1 MRRSLGRL
9 VDALVGL
16 PGIGRKSAQR
26 IAFHLLKDQ
35 GGAAELGEAMSEAR
49 RLLHTCPGC
58 FGLAEDELCDICSD
72 PGRDHTQV
80 CVVEE
85 PSDVLAFEQA
95 GLFRG
100 IYHVLG
106 GVLSPI
112 DDVGPDDLHLAEL
125 VSRVTAGGTQE
136 VIVATN
142 PTTEGEATAVYIA
155 RVLRSSG
162 ARVTRIARGLPV
174 GADIELADVETI
186 TRSYEGRREL

>member
-1 MRRSLGRL
+1 MRRSLERL
-9 VDALVGL
+9 VDALVRL

-26 IAFHLLKDQ
+26 IAFHLLKDPA
-35 GGAAELGEAMSEAR
+35 GAAELGEAMADAR
-49 RLLHTCPGC
+49 RLLHTCPEC
-58 FGLAEDELCDICSD
+58 FGLAEADLCDICSD
-72 PGRDHTQV
+72 ASRDQSLV

-100 IYHVLG
+100 RYHVLG

-112 DDVGPDDLHLAEL
+112 DDVGPDDLHIREL
-125 VSRVTAGGTQE
+125 VDRAVAGGVGE
-136 VIVATN
+136 VVVATN

-155 RVLRSSG
+155 RLLRGSG
-162 ARVTRIARGLPV
+162 VTVSRIARGLPV